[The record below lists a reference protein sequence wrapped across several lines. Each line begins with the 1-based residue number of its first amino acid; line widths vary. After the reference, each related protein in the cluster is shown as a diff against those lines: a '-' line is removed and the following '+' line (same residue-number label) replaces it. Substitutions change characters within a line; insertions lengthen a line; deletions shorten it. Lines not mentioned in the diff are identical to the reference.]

1 MKDTKIKVHEGEKAS
16 SFAIDFLIYD
26 ACTVGLLTSE
36 TFLEKAVMWR
46 NCQYAIC
53 QPFQLLQAEHWMEHR
68 RRMFSLAACSAASP
82 RL

>member
-36 TFLEKAVMWR
+36 TFLENAVM
-46 NCQYAIC
+46 
-53 QPFQLLQAEHWMEHR
+53 
-68 RRMFSLAACSAASP
+68 
-82 RL
+82 